1 MLKTPRFARI
11 LTPLLA
17 AGALLAAPAA
27 WADGVVDNVN
37 GMTLGARGE
46 VVRFR
51 AIQIDRNGKVVRL
64 FSAKEKPPKRVDW
77 RTDMQGRTLVPGM
90 IDAHGHVMGLGS
102 QLLLL
107 DLSQTRSLDE
117 ALDKIRS
124 YAAANPNKWIVGS
137 GWNQER
143 WGLGRFPTAAELDRA
158 VGDRPVYL
166 ERVDGHAGWANS
178 RALAAAGI
186 TAATKDPSGGRIER
200 AAGGAPAG
208 VLVDSA
214 RTLVEK
220 VIPQGTP
227 RERNAAFLAAQDKLL
242 SLGVTATAD
251 MGTTIE
257 DWLTYRRIGD
267 LNLLKVRI
275 MSYAHG
281 VDTALTVAGQGPT
294 PWLYGDRLRMGGIK
308 IYSDGALGSRGAWLK
323 APYSDA
329 PGEKGLGFLSD
340 DQLLN
345 MMTRGSMDGFQIAIH
360 AIGDRAN
367 QQALDAIE
375 VLSDTYKD
383 DRRWRIEHA
392 QIVDPKDLPRFGKFG
407 IIASM
412 QPVHQTSDRT
422 MAEARLGEARLAG
435 AYAWRSMLQNGAKLA
450 FGSDFPVESPDPWAG
465 WAASFTRQDAQGQPA
480 GGWRMQEAV
489 TREQGWAGFTTGAA
503 YAGFAE
509 GKIGRLAPGMLADFL
524 IIDRDPLTAQPS
536 ELRTT
541 KVLETWVGGYK
552 AWPAK

>member
-1 MLKTPRFARI
+1 MLKTPRFARL

-17 AGALLAAPAA
+17 ATALLSAPAA
-27 WADGVVDNVN
+27 LADGLVDNVN
-37 GMTLGARGE
+37 GITLGTRGE
-46 VVRFR
+46 VVRFS
-51 AIQIDRNGKVVRL
+51 AMQIDRSGKVVRL
-64 FSAKEKPPKRVDW
+64 FSGKEKRPRKLEW
-77 RTDMQGRTLVPGM
+77 RTDMGGRTLVPGM

-117 ALDKIRS
+117 ALEKIRS

-143 WGLGRFPTAAELDRA
+143 WGLGRFPTAADLDRA
-158 VGDRPVYL
+158 VSDRPVWL
-166 ERVDGHAGWANS
+166 ERVDGHAGWANT

-208 VLVDSA
+208 VLVDAA

-220 VIPQGTP
+220 VIPQPTP

-267 LNLLKVRI
+267 MNLLKLRI

-308 IYSDGALGSRGAWLK
+308 IYDDGALGSRGAWLK
-323 APYSDA
+323 APYADA
-329 PGEKGLGFLSD
+329 PNEKGLGFLSD

-345 MMTRGSMDGFQIAIH
+345 MMTRGSMDGFQIAVH

-375 VLSDTYKD
+375 VLADTYKD

-392 QIVDPKDLPRFGKFG
+392 QIVDPKDLPRFGKYG

-422 MAEARLGEARLAG
+422 MAEARLGEGRLNG
-435 AYAWRSMLQNGAKLA
+435 AYAWRSILQLGGRLA

-465 WAASFTRQDAQGQPA
+465 WAASFTRQDPQGQPP
-480 GGWRMQEAV
+480 GGWRMQDAV

-509 GKIGRLAPGMLADFL
+509 TKIGRLTPGLLADFL
-524 IIDRDPLTAQPS
+524 IVDRDPLTAQPN
-536 ELRTT
+536 ELRAT

>member
-1 MLKTPRFARI
+1 MLKTPRLTRI

-17 AGALLAAPAA
+17 ATALLSAPAA
-27 WADGVVDNVN
+27 LADGVVDNVN
-37 GMTLGARGE
+37 GITLGARGE

-51 AIQIDRNGKVVRL
+51 AMQIDRNGKVVRL
-64 FSAKEKPPKRVDW
+64 FAGKEKPPKKVEW

-143 WGLGRFPTAAELDRA
+143 WGLGRFPTAADLDRA
-158 VGDRPVYL
+158 VSDRPVYL
-166 ERVDGHAGWANS
+166 ERVDGHAGWANT

-186 TAATKDPSGGRIER
+186 TAATKDPAGGRIER
-200 AAGGAPAG
+200 AGGNAPAG

-220 VIPQGTP
+220 VVPQSTP

-308 IYSDGALGSRGAWLK
+308 IYDDGALGSRGAWLK
-323 APYSDA
+323 APYADA
-329 PGEKGLGFLSD
+329 PNQRGLGFLSD

-392 QIVDPKDLPRFGKFG
+392 QIVDPTDLPRFGKFG

-422 MAEARLGEARLAG
+422 MAEARLGEGRLNG
-435 AYAWRSMLQNGAKLA
+435 AYAWRSILQTGGRLA
-450 FGSDFPVESPDPWAG
+450 FGSDYPVESPDPWAG
-465 WAASFTRQDAQGQPA
+465 WAASFTRQDPQGQPP
-480 GGWRMQEAV
+480 GGWRMQDAV

-509 GKIGRLAPGMLADFL
+509 GKIGRLAPGLLADFL
-524 IIDRDPLTAQPS
+524 ILDRDPVTAAPGA
-536 ELRTT
+536 LRAT